1 MAKKILV
8 VDDDELTKRLLSRR
22 LIEEGYEVVTASSG
36 AEAIQSAIKEDPDA
50 VIMDIMLPDMLGSD
64 VVRTFQEDVRIRG
77 KRMAIVFLSGII
89 SDADDAGEQIQVG
102 GVFYPAVAK
111 PVDFDQLLQW
121 IL

>member
-50 VIMDIMLPDMLGSD
+50 VIMDIMLPDMQGSD

-77 KRMAIVFLSGII
+77 KRMTIVFLSGII
-89 SDADDAGEQIQVG
+89 SDADDAGEKIQVG

-111 PVDFDQLLQW
+111 PVDFDQLLRW
-121 IL
+121 IS